1 MYDKVYDYDD
11 LSEEERTS
19 LKEEILLK
27 GTDSFNLDNYNITKY
42 CFDKLVGEIKHFGV
56 YSFDDSYDEDEEEY
70 WNNRE
75 GDDYENYDDD
85 IEDDER
91 IRQQWEEEDEDSL
104 AEYMQ
109 NH

>member
-42 CFDKLVGEIKHFGV
+42 CFDKLVGEIKQFGV
-56 YSFDDSYDEDEEEY
+56 YNFDEYDEDEDDY
-70 WNNRE
+70 WDSRE
-75 GDDYENYDDD
+75 GDDWREDMDVYDDD
-85 IEDDER
+85 IERE
-91 IRQQWEEEDEDSL
+91 WEDEDEDSL